1 MEQKAKID
9 VVVRTKR
16 QVTLPRSICE
26 QLGVQPGD
34 RLELVLE
41 GDALVARPK
50 KGAALE
56 ALREIREA
64 FERSGVTEEEL
75 QETGRRVRER
85 NARSRHATKT

>member
-41 GDALVARPK
+41 GDAL
-50 KGAALE
+50 
-56 ALREIREA
+56 
-64 FERSGVTEEEL
+64 
-75 QETGRRVRER
+75 
-85 NARSRHATKT
+85 